1 MYNLLEYSDNYF
13 MRSKCLWNFYW
24 DEINNDENK
33 NDNANNRINSNKAIA
48 SKFFKYKAEIIGRTP
63 DGNNILD
70 REIVVPMTYL
80 KKFFEIS
87 RLAID

>member
-13 MRSKCLWNFYW
+13 MRWKCLWNFYW

-33 NDNANNRINSNKAIA
+33 NDNDNNRINSNKAIA

-70 REIVVPMTYL
+70 REIVVPITYL
-80 KKFFEIS
+80 KNFS
-87 RLAID
+87 RFLD